1 MNVQSFINLASKFP
15 SLGTLRLE
23 KLIQFQV
30 IQAAQV
36 ARPTIEISLG
46 DSSKAPD
53 ILPITIQ
60 HLLSKLIGENMD
72 ITQQL
77 WEILKDE
84 VWSLT
89 LSTQTQG
96 NESIISYNRC

>member
-23 KLIQFQV
+23 KLIQF

-36 ARPTIEISLG
+36 ARPTIEISLV

-60 HLLSKLIGENMD
+60 HLLSKLIGENLD
-72 ITQQL
+72 ITRQL

-84 VWSLT
+84 V
-89 LSTQTQG
+89 
-96 NESIISYNRC
+96 